1 MTQQMNCNKC
11 IITKTGQ
18 EKEKLNLTPAENI
31 YVCLPGAMSLAA
43 AKFDVFLHSGLYG
56 SIS

>member
-1 MTQQMNCNKC
+1 MNCNKC